1 MDITN
6 NHSLQKRRCPGTN
19 YNISYAICK
28 GRQRVSYP
36 KCSICQFKDKGEEV
50 THKIGV
56 SLNMDIFKSYD
67 IRGLFP
73 NEINEYVIQ
82 RIGLAFTK
90 FLKTQNP
97 NVTNIVIGQDMR
109 SSSRSLS
116 SALFDGIKPLGV
128 NIIDIGLVST
138 EMTYFA
144 VGFYGFDASIMIT
157 ASHNPSQYN
166 GLKLCREKAIPISAD
181 TGLSTIAEIVRTSL
195 PGPSDQVG
203 KIIKKDIFDDY
214 KKFILSFIGRQL
226 KPLKIVVDAGNGMAG
241 KIIPIVLNNIPCKII
256 PLYFELDGKFPNHDA
271 NPLEYKNMVDLQK
284 KVVKSKADF
293 GVAFDGD
300 ADRCFFVDETGNII
314 NADIITVIIAKEFLA
329 KEHGASIIY
338 DLRSSKIVAEEIKA
352 SGGTPIR
359 ERVGHS
365 NIKTRMREKNAI
377 FAGELSGHYYYRD
390 NYFSDSGLITLVQM
404 MNIVSKKNISMSNL
418 TSSLKKY
425 HSSGEIN
432 FKVEDKDG
440 KIKQL
445 ANEFTDGNIDYLDG
459 ITVEFTDWWFN
470 VRKSNTEPTLRL
482 NVEAKTRNILM
493 EKTKAL
499 KNIINNN

>member
-19 YNISYAICK
+19 YNISNAICK

-50 THKIGV
+50 LHKIGV
-56 SLNMDIFKSYD
+56 SVNTNIFKSYD
-67 IRGLFP
+67 IRGVFP
-73 NEINEYVIQ
+73 NEINEYIIQ

-90 FLKTQNP
+90 FLINKNP
-97 NVTNIVIGQDMR
+97 KATNIVIGQDMR

-116 SALFDGIKPLGV
+116 NALFDGIRPLGV

-166 GLKLCREKAIPISAD
+166 GLKLCREEAIPISSD
-181 TGLSTIAEIVRTSL
+181 TGLATIAEIVKTSL
-195 PGPSDQVG
+195 PGPSDKTG
-203 KIIKKDIFDDY
+203 KVIKKDIFDDY
-214 KKFILSFIGRQL
+214 KKFIANFISRQL
-226 KPLKIVVDAGNGMAG
+226 RPLKIVVDAGNGMAG
-241 KIIPIVLNNIPCKII
+241 KIIPIILDNIPCKII
-256 PLYFELDGKFPNHDA
+256 PLFFELDGKFPNHDA
-271 NPLEYKNMVDLQK
+271 NPLEYKNLIDLQK
-284 KVVKSKADF
+284 KVIKSNADF

-300 ADRCFFVDETGNII
+300 ADRCFFVDETGNIV
-314 NADIITVIIAKEFLA
+314 NPDIITIIIAKEFLA
-329 KEHGASIIY
+329 KEPGASIIY
-338 DLRSSKIVAEEIKA
+338 DLRSSKLVAEEIKA
-352 SGGTPIR
+352 SGGIPIK

-365 NIKTRMREKNAI
+365 HIKAKMREKKAI

-390 NYFSDSGLITLVQM
+390 NYFSDSGLITLVKVI
-404 MNIVSKKNISMSNL
+404 NIISKKNISMSTL
-418 TSSLKKY
+418 AGSLKKY

-432 FKVEDKDG
+432 FKIDDKDG

-445 ANEFTDGNIDYLDG
+445 ANEFTDGNIDYFDG
-459 ITVEFTDWWFN
+459 ITVEYSDWWFN

-482 NVEAKTRNILM
+482 NIEAKTRNILI
-493 EKTKAL
+493 EKTKVL
-499 KNIINNN
+499 KNIIKNN